1 MYTILLNENNELVTS
16 VRERIMQRSKLVDNL
31 HFLVDPD
38 YKGLNMAEFTFMM
51 EYVLP
56 ISREYK
62 SEILVKSNEMYKGK
76 LEFKLPLDT
85 NITKEHGNVE
95 IQLTMIKLELDA
107 DGNPTQ
113 RVRKTS
119 PTVLTILPIS
129 AWSDIIP
136 DNALTALDQ
145 RIIMTQAMV
154 EAANEMNQYLYESKA
169 DDISY
174 NEDTNEMQLLA
185 AGNAIGS
192 KVVIKTGAAELE
204 DGVPVIDLNGIVGG
218 DTTPEDDDDDNVVEF

>member
-1 MYTILLNENNELVTS
+1 MYTILLNENNELITS

-154 EAANEMNQYLYESKA
+154 EAANEMNQYLYASKA

>member
-1 MYTILLNENNELVTS
+1 MYTILLNENNELITS

-85 NITKEHGNVE
+85 NITREHGNVE
-95 IQLTMIKLELDA
+95 LQLTMIKLELDA

-154 EAANEMNQYLYESKA
+154 EAANEMNQYLYASKA

-204 DGVPVIDLNGIVGG
+204 DGVPVIDLNDIVGG